1 MKDALSTRNTVTL
14 NEVEHC
20 RDVLDLKTLYV
31 KRQQKPL
38 QRLHAGGSL
47 YYLDEAFNMIRSEE
61 AKRPNQKLTD
71 LEKNRLAMKYAELMS
86 DNDVKNGLVES
97 YKIDTE
103 ARKRRQDKKKERM
116 EAKLEHLGK

>member
-1 MKDALSTRNTVTL
+1 
-14 NEVEHC
+14 
-20 RDVLDLKTLYV
+20 
-31 KRQQKPL
+31 
-38 QRLHAGGSL
+38 
-47 YYLDEAFNMIRSEE
+47 MIRSEE

>member
-1 MKDALSTRNTVTL
+1 M
-14 NEVEHC
+14 
-20 RDVLDLKTLYV
+20 
-31 KRQQKPL
+31 
-38 QRLHAGGSL
+38 HAGGSL

-86 DNDVKNGLVES
+86 ENDVKNGLVES